1 MSKRRSRTPR
11 APPPGVSK
19 RVKGSPRVRNS
30 FIMRN
35 NQTPGWA
42 KKLNEENR
50 NLGMVAMS
58 EDIDQNK
65 LEKFEKDHAKNR
77 SNQGMKFTRRASTWK
92 MANKG
97 WNPNDL
103 KQVDPT
109 IEKRSRILKAKPK
122 WGSYGVRGVC
132 NYVSPRGPPE
142 SLGTPPRPFTPCW
155 AYTMPTHQHP
165 TTTERLKAKRKQMNQ
180 TIGIDF
186 DGDGNVDETEAK
198 LSSLILRAEGAT
210 VEDVLNPAKGKA
222 LKLSYFKHPI

>member
-65 LEKFEKDHAKNR
+65 LEKFEKESKIVGHNTAL
-77 SNQGMKFTRRASTWK
+77 GAVST
-92 MANKG
+92 AVAPG
-97 WNPNDL
+97 LPGG
-103 KQVDPT
+103 
-109 IEKRSRILKAKPK
+109 A
-122 WGSYGVRGVC
+122 GV
-132 NYVSPRGPPE
+132 S
-142 SLGTPPRPFTPCW
+142 
-155 AYTMPTHQHP
+155 
-165 TTTERLKAKRKQMNQ
+165 
-180 TIGIDF
+180 
-186 DGDGNVDETEAK
+186 
-198 LSSLILRAEGAT
+198 
-210 VEDVLNPAKGKA
+210 
-222 LKLSYFKHPI
+222 FK